1 MCPSS
6 LIHTAETPTGDG
18 GSFLEKVELS
28 RCIMA
33 LYRPKFASSLS
44 LPRHVIAIFLMGVR
58 RGWIRPGTLAIVV
71 HGNKKGPGRANRFPS
86 SLLTLPRPPT
96 STLARVV
103 LPSTKFVLP
112 CLSAHGPEADGGESL
127 RRDSGHV
134 RRIYSCERAR
144 ARRRVA
150 YDRPRAHLRPSFR
163 VFEFCRFST
172 RYAAPPFPFSP
183 PRSPS
188 CPPPLLIHVSLVAV
202 ARVVS
207 VVVDLCATS
216 PWHPLSLSHRNL
228 PNEIPFKP
236 SSSHPLAHPPAARSM
251 EIRTRAWLIEESR
264 ASDVVS
270 CAASTRH
277 ASAPPVNISPSL
289 IPSVTSNGLPSRA

>member
-188 CPPPLLIHVSLVAV
+188 CPPPSSSTF
-202 ARVVS
+202 RS
-207 VVVDLCATS
+207 SPSPELC
-216 PWHPLSLSHRNL
+216 
-228 PNEIPFKP
+228 P
-236 SSSHPLAHPPAARSM
+236 SSS
-251 EIRTRAWLIEESR
+251 T
-264 ASDVVS
+264 
-270 CAASTRH
+270 
-277 ASAPPVNISPSL
+277 SAPPPRGIPFPFPIETCRMKFPLNPL
-289 IPSVTSNGLPSRA
+289 RPIPSPTRPLLDQWKFERALGLSKNRARPMSLAVPLRRGTLRLRPLISLPR